1 MWIVCEIPMK
11 KHVEQQQR
19 QRQRWIIEVRMG
31 REKILGHV
39 EKEKLNENFLPDML
53 SEWKRMA
60 NVNEELREKNREK
73 TQNEQRAA
81 QRRKK
86 NVGRKMAI
94 CIRMSWPTNRDNIL
108 LKWFGHLMNLLFL
121 LMLRSIVYGRILF
134 SLDKRRKTLLV
145 WKAKRL
151 RVKRNGSLYW
161 MWFELFSAFFA
172 RSDDGFPRF
181 VKIHRER

>member
-1 MWIVCEIPMK
+1 
-11 KHVEQQQR
+11 
-19 QRQRWIIEVRMG
+19 MG

-108 LKWFGHLMNLLFL
+108 LK
-121 LMLRSIVYGRILF
+121 
-134 SLDKRRKTLLV
+134 
-145 WKAKRL
+145 
-151 RVKRNGSLYW
+151 
-161 MWFELFSAFFA
+161 
-172 RSDDGFPRF
+172 
-181 VKIHRER
+181 

>member
-1 MWIVCEIPMK
+1 
-11 KHVEQQQR
+11 
-19 QRQRWIIEVRMG
+19 MG

-60 NVNEELREKNREK
+60 NVSEELREKNREK
-73 TQNEQRAA
+73 TQNEQRGA

-108 LKWFGHLMNLLFL
+108 LK
-121 LMLRSIVYGRILF
+121 
-134 SLDKRRKTLLV
+134 
-145 WKAKRL
+145 
-151 RVKRNGSLYW
+151 
-161 MWFELFSAFFA
+161 
-172 RSDDGFPRF
+172 
-181 VKIHRER
+181 